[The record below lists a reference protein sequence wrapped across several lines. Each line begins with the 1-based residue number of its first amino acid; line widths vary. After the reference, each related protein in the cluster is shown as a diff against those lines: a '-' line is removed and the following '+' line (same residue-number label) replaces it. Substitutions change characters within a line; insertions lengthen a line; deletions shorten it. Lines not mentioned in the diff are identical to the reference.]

1 MSSTVK
7 ILLGALATAVLAW
20 FLHGPMKFGE
30 KCAVAGR
37 SAVAEAPSIPPVA
50 AVPEVAAPIEA
61 PATVEAVANCQ
72 TGVDAVIKGKTIN
85 FTTGGSAIAVE
96 SQPLIDAVA
105 ASLKDCAGTTI
116 EVAGH
121 TDTTG
126 ADAPNQR
133 LSEER
138 ANSVVQALVAKGVPA
153 ERLSPKG
160 YGETAPLDPALNAAA
175 HAKNRRI
182 EFTVA
187 TTAAAPAAPAGN

>member
-7 ILLGALATAVLAW
+7 ILLGVIATAILAW
-20 FLHGPMKFGE
+20 LLHGPFGFGQ
-30 KCAVAGR
+30 KCAVQGQ
-37 SAVAEAPSIPPVA
+37 SAAPEAAAPAMTVPAAPAPVAEAP
-50 AVPEVAAPIEA
+50 
-61 PATVEAVANCQ
+61 ATAEAVVTCQ
-72 TGVDAVIKGKTIN
+72 TGVDEVIKGKTIN
-85 FTTGGSAIAVE
+85 FTTGGAAIAVD

-126 ADAPNQR
+126 GDGPNQR

-153 ERLSPKG
+153 ERLAPKG
-160 YGETAPLDPALNAAA
+160 YGETKPLDPAANAAA
-175 HAKNRRI
+175 HSKNRRI

-187 TTAAAPAAPAGN
+187 TTAAAAPAAN

>member
-7 ILLGALATAVLAW
+7 ILLGALATALLAW
-20 FLHGPMKFGE
+20 FLHGPLGLGK
-30 KCAVAGR
+30 KCAAEGQV
-37 SAVAEAPSIPPVA
+37 AVAAKPKPAIPKPIVAP
-50 AVPEVAAPIEA
+50 PIAEA
-61 PATVEAVANCQ
+61 PATAEAVKSCQ
-72 TGVDAVIKGKTIN
+72 RGVDEVIKGKTIN
-85 FTTGGSAIAVE
+85 FTSGGAAIAVD

-105 ASLKDCAGTTI
+105 ASLKDCAGTVI

-126 ADAPNQR
+126 GDAANQR

-138 ANSVVQALVAKGVPA
+138 ANSVVQTLVAKGVPA
-153 ERLSPKG
+153 ERLAPKG
-160 YGETAPLDPALNAAA
+160 FGETKPLDPAVNAAA

-187 TTAAAPAAPAGN
+187 TTAGEDTPPAGQ

>member
-1 MSSTVK
+1 MSNTVK
-7 ILLGALATAVLAW
+7 ILIGAIATAVLAW
-20 FLHGPMKFGE
+20 LLHGPFGFGQ
-30 KCAVAGR
+30 KCAVQGQ
-37 SAVAEAPSIPPVA
+37 A
-50 AVPEVAAPIEA
+50 AVPEATAPAVPAAASVAEA
-61 PATVEAVANCQ
+61 PATVEAVTNCQ
-72 TGVDAVIKGKTIN
+72 TGVDEVIKGKTIN
-85 FTTGGSAIAVE
+85 FTTGGSAIAVD

-116 EVAGH
+116 EVGGH

-126 ADAPNQR
+126 GDAPNQR

-153 ERLSPKG
+153 ERLAPKG
-160 YGETAPLDPALNAAA
+160 YGESKSLDPALNAAA

-187 TTAAAPAAPAGN
+187 TTGGAAAPAAN

>member
-30 KCAVAGR
+30 KCAT
-37 SAVAEAPSIPPVA
+37 SDKAVIAEAPSMPPPPVA
-50 AVPEVAAPIEA
+50 AVVEA
-61 PATVEAVANCQ
+61 PASVEAVTNCQ

-85 FTTGGSAIAVE
+85 FTTGGSAIAPE

-116 EVAGH
+116 EVGGH

-160 YGETAPLDPALNAAA
+160 FGETAPLDPAVNAAA

-187 TTAAAPAAPAGN
+187 TTAAAAAAPAVN

>member
-7 ILLGALATAVLAW
+7 ILLGALVTAVLAW
-20 FLHGPMKFGE
+20 FLHGPMGLGKQ
-30 KCAVAGR
+30 CATPAKQVIAD
-37 SAVAEAPSIPPVA
+37 AP
-50 AVPEVAAPIEA
+50 AAPAATVAEA
-61 PATVEAVANCQ
+61 PATVEAVTTCQ
-72 TGVDAVIKGKTIN
+72 TGVDTVIKGKTIN
-85 FTTGGSAIAVE
+85 FTSGGAAIAVD

-116 EVAGH
+116 EVGGH

-126 ADAPNQR
+126 GDAANQR

-138 ANSVVQALVAKGVPA
+138 ANSVVQALVDKGVPA
-153 ERLSPKG
+153 ARLTPKG
-160 YGETAPLDPALNAAA
+160 YGESKPLDPAVNEAA

-187 TTAAAPAAPAGN
+187 TTGATTGGAAAPAVN